1 MTSWPLLTMPHGDTP
16 LMLLVTTII
25 SLSQL
30 GIVAYWLWRWE
41 KDSTLAGDSETSRH
55 GKADGAM
62 PRPCSASK
70 TSSNAPA
77 GDPAMT
83 PLDPTTH
90 AHTRRLQRTSRH
102 WTLITYAALA
112 VALTVSAHAQEWRF
126 DHIDQRFADQER
138 LANQRSDHIDQR
150 FGHLKQR
157 LDRLDRELW
166 EHRLSHQD
174 LWRTQGVVNVLRDI
188 VRGLQREMAYL
199 RALIEPP
206 QAGPAPPPDIRRLP
220 L

>member
-1 MTSWPLLTMPHGDTP
+1 
-16 LMLLVTTII
+16 
-25 SLSQL
+25 
-30 GIVAYWLWRWE
+30 
-41 KDSTLAGDSETSRH
+41 
-55 GKADGAM
+55 
-62 PRPCSASK
+62 
-70 TSSNAPA
+70 
-77 GDPAMT
+77 MT

>member
-1 MTSWPLLTMPHGDTP
+1 
-16 LMLLVTTII
+16 
-25 SLSQL
+25 
-30 GIVAYWLWRWE
+30 
-41 KDSTLAGDSETSRH
+41 
-55 GKADGAM
+55 
-62 PRPCSASK
+62 
-70 TSSNAPA
+70 
-77 GDPAMT
+77 MT

-126 DHIDQRFADQER
+126 
-138 LANQRSDHIDQR
+138 DHIDQR